1 MLPKKGRGMRNEPM
15 SNIRLMFVRGDAGQ
29 YTVYPIV
36 PRVEGSSL
44 FNGQLRIGFMEKN
57 QLLT

>member
-1 MLPKKGRGMRNEPM
+1 MRNEPM